1 MQRNLLFKFLSGIV
15 QTFSDKL
22 LNKGSLKI
30 MIIETL
36 FIAIFFF
43 IYNFATIID
52 PINFRIN
59 YSFLVLFMN

>member
-43 IYNFATIID
+43 IYNFSTIID

-59 YSFLVLFMN
+59 YSF